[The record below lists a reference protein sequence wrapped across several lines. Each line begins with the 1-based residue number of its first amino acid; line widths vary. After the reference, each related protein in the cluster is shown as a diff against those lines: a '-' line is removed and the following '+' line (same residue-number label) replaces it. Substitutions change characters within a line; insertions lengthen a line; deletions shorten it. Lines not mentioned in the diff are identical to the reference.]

1 MNVQNG
7 SLIALV
13 PGAAQMGI
21 KSINTVEP
29 EIVDCVQSGM
39 LLFFFLSGAV
49 NFLLGN
55 SHCALFYPALSN
67 GKKLHILSLVSMV
80 FICNFT

>member
-7 SLIALV
+7 SLIAPV
-13 PGAAQMGI
+13 PDAAQMGI

-29 EIVDCVQSGM
+29 ETADCIQSGM
-39 LLFFFLSGAV
+39 LLFFFLSGTV
-49 NFLLGN
+49 NFLLEN
-55 SHCALFYPALSN
+55 SHCALCYPALN
-67 GKKLHILSLVSMV
+67 NRKKLHILSLVSMV